1 MFKTCNM
8 PKSTG
13 GDNAYTFGAL
23 LMTFQLVV
31 IILFA
36 TVVDYQ
42 NARGAVTE
50 EDEDRVNWYYPM
62 YQDVHVMIFIGFGFL
77 MTFLAKYSW
86 SSISY
91 NMLVSCLCIQWTIL
105 VHGFWHSIIAEH
117 WEMIQMSMESLVIGD
132 FAAGA
137 VLISFGG
144 LLGRITPT
152 QLLVMAIIEILFYVL
167 NEQIGVVKSQAVDM
181 GGSMYVHSF
190 GAYFGLAVSAVMGAP
205 KGDSKKAEKL
215 NSAVYQSDLLAMVGT
230 IFLFMF
236 WPSFNGVLC
245 PNDNFAKERVVLN
258 TVMALC
264 CSCMTSFAFSRIFDP
279 SHKFNMAHIQNA
291 TLAGGVAVGSS
302 SDLVIGPWAAM
313 LMGVIAGAVS
323 TLGYIY
329 VSPFL
334 ERKGLRDTCGINNL
348 HGMPGVIGGI
358 GGIFSAGF
366 AGDSAYGSNISE
378 IFAARGEGRSA
389 WDQAG
394 YQACALLTTLGISIS
409 SGYIVGKLLTSRL
422 FNQEQ
427 NAFSDESHWLLESD
441 EEEKDVELGQTQD
454 AVLTMERIDNAE
466 DDKLLPPEKP
476 SIL

>member
-1 MFKTCNM
+1 MGKTLSM
-8 PKSTG
+8 PKATG

-23 LMTFQLVV
+23 LMIFQLVV

-36 TVVDYQ
+36 AVVDYQ
-42 NARGAVTE
+42 NASGIVTE
-50 EDEDRVNWYYPM
+50 EDEGRVNWYYPM

-91 NMLVSCLCIQWTIL
+91 NMLVSCLCIQWAIL
-105 VHGFWHSIIAEH
+105 VHGFWHSIFTDH
-117 WEMIQMSMESLVIGD
+117 WKRIQMAMDSLVIGD

-137 VLISFGG
+137 ILISFGG
-144 LLGRITPT
+144 VLGRITPT
-152 QLLVMAIIEILFYVL
+152 QLLVMAIIEIIFYVL
-167 NEQIGVVKSQAVDM
+167 NEQIGVEIYQAVDM

-190 GAYFGLAVSAVMGAP
+190 GAYFGISVSAVIGAP
-205 KGDSKKAEKL
+205 KGDLKKAEKL

-279 SHKFNMAHIQNA
+279 SHKFNMVHIQNA

-323 TLGYIY
+323 TFGYIY

-334 ERKGLRDTCGINNL
+334 ERKGFRDTCGIHNL
-348 HGMPGVIGGI
+348 HGMPGVLGGI
-358 GGIFSAGF
+358 GGIFSAGL

-389 WDQAG
+389 GDQAG
-394 YQACALLTTLGISIS
+394 YQASALVTTLGIAIS
-409 SGYIVGKLLTSRL
+409 SGFMVGKLLTSRI
-422 FNQEQ
+422 FNQEL

-441 EEEKDVELGQTQD
+441 EEQVELVIKQD
-454 AVLTMERIDNAE
+454 AVLANEPIDTAAE
-466 DDKLLPPEKP
+466 DDTLLPDKP
-476 SIL
+476 CIL